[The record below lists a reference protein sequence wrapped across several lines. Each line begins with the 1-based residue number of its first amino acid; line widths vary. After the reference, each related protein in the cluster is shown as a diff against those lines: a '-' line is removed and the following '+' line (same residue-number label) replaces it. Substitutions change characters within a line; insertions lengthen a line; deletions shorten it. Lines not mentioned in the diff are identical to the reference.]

1 MSNMEV
7 IVSLAFDVSFPVDA
21 KDEAEAEQIA
31 EEMKLTDFME
41 WATCSS
47 YDMNVLEV
55 RKE

>member
-1 MSNMEV
+1 MSNMQV
-7 IVSLAFDVSFPVDA
+7 TVFLAFDVSFPVDA